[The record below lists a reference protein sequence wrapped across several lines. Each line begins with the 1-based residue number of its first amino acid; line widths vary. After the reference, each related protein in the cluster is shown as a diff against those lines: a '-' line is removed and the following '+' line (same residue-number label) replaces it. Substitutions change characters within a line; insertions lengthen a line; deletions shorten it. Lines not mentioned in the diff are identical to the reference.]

1 MGLRE
6 SFDEGAGEIGDEIG
20 AEIPST
26 PTELR
31 DELPAD
37 VEELRLGD
45 DGLAVTDGRQST
57 NGQEQTSGRPS
68 TDLSIDTVLGET
80 PLDRLL

>member
-6 SFDEGAGEIGDEIG
+6 SLDEGAGEIGDEIG

-31 DELPAD
+31 DEIPAD
-37 VEELRLGD
+37 VEELDL
-45 DGLAVTDGRQST
+45 TDWGPEIT
-57 NGQEQTSGRPS
+57 NGQEGANGQSS
-68 TDLSIDTVLGET
+68 TDLSVDTVLGET
-80 PLDRLL
+80 PLDRFL